1 MESRG
6 LQGSRGVPELGATMP
21 EIMRPEFTR
30 EKRLRTRSPNGTL
43 ALGEMMTELLRPPK
57 LVLLR
62 GDLGAGKTTL
72 VKGIVSSLGAA
83 EPDDVASPTFT
94 LVHEYNGR
102 KLTVYHL
109 DLYRLENDSQ
119 LEALGVSEM
128 LDRQDALVLVEWG
141 ERFPSLV
148 ARADAE
154 VTITMGENETERL
167 LMVRWRD

>member
-1 MESRG
+1 
-6 LQGSRGVPELGATMP
+6 
-21 EIMRPEFTR
+21 
-30 EKRLRTRSPNGTL
+30 
-43 ALGEMMTELLRPPK
+43 
-57 LVLLR
+57 VLLR

-109 DLYRLENDSQ
+109 DLYRLESDSQ
-119 LEALGVSEM
+119 LEALGISEM

-154 VTITMGENETERL
+154 VTIETGENEMERL